1 MALPASGN
9 SLSLNQIHIEAG
21 GTSGTLCS
29 LNDSDIRGL
38 NAGGGNTI
46 PTGNQTTIDIG
57 DFFEASATNL
67 NIHTLV
73 AGFQQ
78 NYFTVRGGTSTYTNY
93 YGYMPFYGSPT
104 SQNGSLTPTAFA
116 KKNNDT
122 IEAIYKNKSTHNTGI
137 HNKVFLRVDGAQT
150 NAGWTSMNVL
160 ASGLNVTFYRTAAL
174 QFVSYSTYSYWM
186 WSVAASSSIFDSG
199 SHTITFA

>member
-1 MALPASGN
+1 MALPAAGN

-21 GTSGTLCS
+21 GTSGTTCS

-38 NAGGGNTI
+38 TPGGGNTI
-46 PTGNQTTIDIG
+46 PTGNETTIDIG
-57 DFFEASATNL
+57 DFYEASSTNA
-67 NIHTLV
+67 NVHTLV

-78 NYFTVRGGTSTYTNY
+78 TSFIPRSGSGTYTNY

-122 IEAIYKNKSTHNTGI
+122 ILAIYKNTSTNNTGI
-137 HNKVFLRVDGAQT
+137 HNKVFLRVDGPQT
-150 NAGWTSMNVL
+150 NAGWTSMNVFV
-160 ASGLNVTFYRTAAL
+160 SGVLNVTFYRTAAQ
-174 QFVSYSTYSYWM
+174 QFVSGSNYSYWK
-186 WSVAASSSIFDSG
+186 WAYTGSIFSNNV
-199 SHTITFA
+199 SHIITFA